1 MLQPTNRLTLID
13 AMRPPVAFRL
23 ESAMAVT
30 FTLDLR
36 ALLAAPAALALT
48 GPAGIASDD
57 GRHEPIE
64 LLHALRYHANKITVF
79 SQVGEIALPSSRRAR
94 RVFAFLERAVVP
106 VAAPLGGV
114 VHPKVWVL
122 RYEAAGDPPDSQ
134 PREHR
139 LRVLISSRNLTFDA
153 SWDTLVRLDEATDAA
168 GSRLGPVGELFEGL
182 LSAAVG
188 IVSTD
193 HQQRVHSLSA
203 ALQTARFALP
213 AGVDHLQT
221 HVLGL
226 TRTPSP
232 LPASA
237 ERALIISPFV
247 SDNFFTSVHPARV
260 DELVSRPES
269 LDRLR
274 PDVLDQV
281 DTLYAFD
288 DGSVPDLMADEDRLS
303 PHDPGRP
310 LVGLHA
316 KVFAYESEGRAR
328 LFLGSA
334 NATGAAFHNNVEILV
349 ELAGSTAVLGIDRLC
364 DGTDD
369 EPGLRILFND
379 YKASPNGGSDG
390 ASPLDHARHTIAKLP
405 FTGIVEESGSGWAVT
420 YRSREPMPVVDGT
433 EIHCWPLASA
443 GNRRRVAMGDPLEV
457 RFETSLEA
465 ISGFLAFEL
474 AHEEGALT
482 GFVVP
487 VALVGVPEHRE
498 RALLRALVGNAERF
512 LRYLLA
518 LLDEESGQTDLLDA
532 VERVSRD
539 AASDGHGAAS
549 LPVLEKLLRTM
560 RRDPTRLAGLHPLVS
575 DLAADGAL
583 PEGFAELWTMIYDV
597 ADAGAVT
604 R

>member
-48 GPAGIASDD
+48 DPDGVASD
-57 GRHEPIE
+57 GGTHEPIE
-64 LLHALRYHANKITVF
+64 LLHALRSHASKITVF
-79 SQVGEIALPSSRRAR
+79 SQVGEIALPPSR

-114 VHPKVWVL
+114 VHPKVWVF
-122 RYEAAGDPPDSQ
+122 RYEAAGAPPDSQ
-134 PREHR
+134 SREQR
-139 LRVLISSRNLTFDA
+139 LRVLIASRNLTFDA
-153 SWDTLVRLDEATDAA
+153 SWDTIVRLDEATDAA
-168 GSRLGPVGELFEGL
+168 GARLGPVGELFEGL
-182 LSAAVG
+182 LGASVG
-188 IVSTD
+188 TVSTD
-193 HQQRVHSLSA
+193 HQQRVQSLSA

-213 AGVDHLQT
+213 PGVDDLRI

-232 LPASA
+232 LPASVG
-237 ERALIISPFV
+237 RSLIISPFV
-247 SDNFFTSVHPARV
+247 SNDFFLRVRPDPV
-260 DELVSRPES
+260 DELVSRAES
-269 LDRLR
+269 LDLLG
-274 PDVLDQV
+274 PDALANVA
-281 DTLYAFD
+281 TAYAFD
-288 DGSVPDLMADEDRLS
+288 DGSAPDHETAEEGLS
-303 PHDPGRP
+303 LADPGRP

-316 KVFAYESEGRAR
+316 KVFVFEDEGRVR
-328 LFLGSA
+328 LFVGSA
-334 NATGAAFHNNVEILV
+334 NATGAAFNSNVEILV
-349 ELAGSTAVLGIDRLC
+349 ELAGPAAVLGIDRLC
-364 DGTDD
+364 DGTAD
-369 EPGLRILFND
+369 ERGLRDLFVSYSGPD
-379 YKASPNGGSDG
+379 PNSTNGET
-390 ASPLDHARHTIAKLP
+390 PLDGTRRAIARIAIE
-405 FTGIVEESGSGWAVT
+405 GCIEESGSGWAVT

-443 GNRRRVAMGDPLEV
+443 GNRRRVAVGEPLGI
-457 RFETSLEA
+457 RFETSLET

-474 AHEEGALT
+474 AHAEGTLT
-482 GFVVP
+482 SFVVP
-487 VALVGVPEHRE
+487 VALIGVPEHRE

-518 LLDEESGQTDLLDA
+518 LLDEESGETDLLGA

-539 AASDGHGAAS
+539 AAADGPGPAS

-560 RRDPTRLAGLHPLVS
+560 RQDPAKLAGLHPLVS
-575 DLAADGAL
+575 DLAADDAL
-583 PEGFAELWTMIYDV
+583 PPGFAELWTMIYDV
-597 ADAGAVT
+597 ADAGAAA

>member
-13 AMRPPVAFRL
+13 ATRPPAGFRF

-30 FTLDLR
+30 FTLNLR
-36 ALLAAPAALALT
+36 ALLAAPAALALEAT
-48 GPAGIASDD
+48 TAHASDD
-57 GRHEPIE
+57 GAHEPIE
-64 LLHALRYHANKITVF
+64 LLHALRSHANKLTVF
-79 SQVGEIALPSSRRAR
+79 TQAGEIALPPPG

-106 VAAPLGGV
+106 VTAPRGGI

-122 RYEAAGDPPDSQ
+122 RYEAVGAPPDSQ
-134 PREHR
+134 SPERR
-139 LRVLISSRNLTFDA
+139 LRVLIASRNLTFDA
-153 SWDTLVRLDEATDAA
+153 SWDTVVRLDEASEATGASLAPIGDM
-168 GSRLGPVGELFEGL
+168 FEGL
-182 LSAAVG
+182 RASSVG
-188 IVSTD
+188 MVSTD
-193 HQQRVHSLSA
+193 HTDRVRSLSA
-203 ALQTARFALP
+203 ALQTARFKLP
-213 AGVDHLQT
+213 DGVDDLHI

-226 TRTPSP
+226 NDTPSP
-232 LPASA
+232 LPDATQRSM
-237 ERALIISPFV
+237 IISPFV

-269 LDRLR
+269 LDLLR

-288 DGSVPDLMADEDRLS
+288 DGSVPDLMTDEDRLS

-316 KVFAYESEGRAR
+316 KVFAFEDEGRAR

-349 ELAGSTAVLGIDRLC
+349 ELAGSTAVLGIDRLR

-369 EPGLRILFND
+369 EPGLRVLFND
-379 YKASPNGGSDG
+379 YRPSPNGGSDDT
-390 ASPLDHARHTIAKLP
+390 SLLDHARHTIAKLP

-433 EIHCWPLASA
+433 KIHCWPLASA
-443 GNRRRVAMGDPLEV
+443 GNRRRVAVGEPLEI

-474 AHEEGALT
+474 AHQQGTLT

-487 VALVGVPEHRE
+487 VALTGVPEHRE
-498 RALLRALVGNAERF
+498 RALLRALVGNAQRF
-512 LRYLLA
+512 FRYLMA
-518 LLDEESGQTDLLDA
+518 LLDEESGQTTCSTRSSA
-532 VERVSRD
+532 SAGMPPPTGTVRRASRCWR
-539 AASDGHGAAS
+539 SC
-549 LPVLEKLLRTM
+549 
-560 RRDPTRLAGLHPLVS
+560 
-575 DLAADGAL
+575 
-583 PEGFAELWTMIYDV
+583 
-597 ADAGAVT
+597 
-604 R
+604 